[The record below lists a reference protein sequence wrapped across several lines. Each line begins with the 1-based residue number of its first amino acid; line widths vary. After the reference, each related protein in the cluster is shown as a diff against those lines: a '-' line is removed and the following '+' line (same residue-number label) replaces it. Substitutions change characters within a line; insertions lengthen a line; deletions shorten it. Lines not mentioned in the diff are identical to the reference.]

1 MRKITFT
8 TKEIAYLAILVA
20 INIVLNI
27 VGVTL
32 PGYSTKL
39 SFTYIPC
46 FVAGIFMGPLAGLLV
61 GLLGDI
67 LGLLISSEGL
77 AWMPLIT
84 VASGLMG
91 LIPGLI
97 CRYLKLNI
105 FIKIALSLAVVFVV
119 CSVFINTY
127 ALFVLYGKG
136 LPFWAYLTIKR
147 LPIQSIIFTVNAVAV
162 FAMYPPLN
170 KFVFKKN

>member
-8 TKEIAYLAILVA
+8 TKQIAYLAILVA
-20 INIVLNI
+20 ISVVLNM
-27 VGVTL
+27 VGIIL

-61 GLLGDI
+61 GFLGDV
-67 LGLLISSEGL
+67 LGFLIKSDGL

-84 VASGLMG
+84 VASSLMG
-91 LIPGLI
+91 LIPGII
-97 CRYLKLNI
+97 CKYLKVNAY
-105 FIKIALSLAVVFVV
+105 IKIAVSLAVVFVV

-127 ALFVLYGKG
+127 ALFLLYSKG
-136 LPFWAYLTIKR
+136 RTFWVYLGVR
-147 LPIQSIIFTVNAVAV
+147 MPIQSIIFAANAA
-162 FAMYPPLN
+162 AILALYPPLN
-170 KFVFKKN
+170 KFVFKHN